1 MPNHVSYLLSLDLL
15 RRTTLFNHFI
25 GAERIIF
32 KKTDV
37 KMLEINFFINQLC
50 IHHHKITFGS

>member
-37 KMLEINFFINQLC
+37 KMFRNKFFHKSVV
-50 IHHHKITFGS
+50 HHYKITFGS